1 MAQRPLSDVDGQFC
15 LPSWEVQVLCSLMC
29 SLGCCL
35 SWHHIESVSTLPSG
49 KIFCCWA
56 GGWNL
61 PMCSLSCPIPY
72 SVSRP
77 NCEMA
82 SSCVEDADSYF
93 NQLFVYTGR
102 RDALNS
108 STSHLSNCLP
118 ALGPRILPSG
128 TPAIGFF
135 VMLSW
140 RSRLQKFCI
149 TFSTIFIGYTDS
161 PFSHSPFWRPL
172 ILVLFP

>member
-82 SSCVEDADSYF
+82 SSCMEDADSYF

-108 STSHLSNCLP
+108 STSHLSSCLWGQEFFLQ
-118 ALGPRILPSG
+118 ALLPLASSLCSVEEAGFRNSVLPS
-128 TPAIGFF
+128 
-135 VMLSW
+135 L
-140 RSRLQKFCI
+140 L
-149 TFSTIFIGYTDS
+149 FI
-161 PFSHSPFWRPL
+161 
-172 ILVLFP
+172 